1 MVKRPP
7 SPYYPHTNPPPNP
20 SRTTP
25 QPKPS
30 SSPPSPPAAA
40 SPVSFAHA
48 PSPQSQPVSQL
59 ALWYNPPPNTTNK
72 KSHKFLPLL
81 TSSPPSLKPQY
92 GLGGLRI
99 RNRQAYGLEFA
110 LAASVLLAGSSFPR
124 AVKTMKPLPI
134 GLSVVAA
141 FGLYRFG
148 MLWRAQV

>member
-1 MVKRPP
+1 MDDP
-7 SPYYPHTNPPPNP
+7 STQAFLLAALTAGGGITGFVRTRSIP
-20 SRTTP
+20 SI
-25 QPKPS
+25 
-30 SSPPSPPAAA
+30 AAGIT
-40 SPVSFAHA
+40 VG
-48 PSPQSQPVSQL
+48 
-59 ALWYNPPPNTTNK
+59 AL
-72 KSHKFLPLL
+72 
-81 TSSPPSLKPQY
+81 Y